1 MAEKKTIGKPIKL
14 AEPDAFTIF
23 QIIINTLKKL
33 KDKTAIILWSF
44 FILLTLWGFK
54 GDTAVIAG
62 LFGERENGKWDAFL
76 TKLFPGIPWRYQL
89 FSFLAGFILLVII
102 PCCII
107 KFGFKEKLSDYGL
120 GWPKGK
126 ENVKLSWLAVSV
138 TLAIG
143 LPVFFLGTLDPGMQ
157 KEYPL
162 FQKAIGTWGGLIVY
176 ELVYFLFF
184 VVIEFIFRGYL
195 LFGLYGIENV
205 TALHEAEGVKGPLV
219 FGFYAILIQMLAYTM
234 WHIGKPV
241 PEYVGALVWG
251 VAAAAVALRIRS
263 IWPIIFVHWILN
275 VFVDVVMC
283 LKLHLIP

>member
-1 MAEKKTIGKPIKL
+1 MADEKAKLNSIDL

-33 KDKTAIILWSF
+33 RDKTAIILWSS
-44 FILLTLWGFK
+44 FILLTVWGFK
-54 GDTAVIAG
+54 GDTQLFFN
-62 LFGERENGKWDAFL
+62 LFGNNWLKE
-76 TKLFPGIPWRYQL
+76 LFPGIPWRNQL
-89 FSFLAGFILLVII
+89 FSFLSGFILLVII

-107 KFGFKEKLSDYGL
+107 KFVFKEKLSEYGL

-126 ENVKLSWLAVSV
+126 DKIKLSRVAILV
-138 TLAIG
+138 TLGIG
-143 LPVFFLGTLDPGMQ
+143 IPVFFLGTFDPGMQ
-157 KEYPL
+157 AEYPL
-162 FQKAIGTWGGLIVY
+162 FEKGAITTWGGFIVY

-184 VVIEFIFRGYL
+184 IVIEFIFRGYL
-195 LFGLYGIENV
+195 LFGLYGIEDV
-205 TALHEAEGVKGPLV
+205 HAVKGVKGIKGPLI
-219 FGFYAILIQMLAYTM
+219 FGLYAILIQMLAYTM

-251 VAAAAVALRIRS
+251 VAVAAVALRIRS

-283 LKLHLIP
+283 IRFNLIPG